1 MLDPNPAN
9 RPSARDL
16 QLHSLIADNTADTG
30 DLKARISALEE
41 EIQDLK
47 TKQQQREFKFRRQ
60 SFSPAPKN
68 RSKRSVWGE
77 DELEISLSR
86 TLTKYGKELDSEL
99 VKTIAHEIRLQMETT
114 RFRTQQPTYSP
125 SQDVNSSYFNRNYV
139 SLNESYD
146 GDVDESRCDSSVDA
160 SGLNKLRSNS
170 AETIR
175 DVPRIV
181 LTPAMSQ

>member
-9 RPSARDL
+9 RPSAREL
-16 QLHSLIADNTADTG
+16 QLHSLIADNTTDTS
-30 DLKARISALEE
+30 DLKARIGTLEE
-41 EIQDLK
+41 EIQELK
-47 TKQQQREFKFRRQ
+47 TKQQQRDFKLRRQ

-86 TLTKYGKELDSEL
+86 TLTKYGKALDSEL

-114 RFRTQQPTYSP
+114 RFRGHPYSP
-125 SQDVNSSYFNRNYV
+125 TQDVNSTYFKQNYM
-139 SLNESYD
+139 SLHESYD

-160 SGLNKLRSNS
+160 APSLNKLRSNS

>member
-16 QLHSLIADNTADTG
+16 LLHSLIADTMTDTN
-30 DLKARISALEE
+30 DLKARIKALEE

-47 TKQQQREFKFRRQ
+47 TKQQQRDFKLRRQ
-60 SFSPAPKN
+60 SMSPAPKS
-68 RSKRSVWGE
+68 RSRRSVWGE

-86 TLTKYGKELDSEL
+86 TLSKYGKELDSEL
-99 VKTIAHEIRLQMETT
+99 VKTIAHEIRLQMETS
-114 RFRTQQPTYSP
+114 RFRSQQPYSP
-125 SQDVNSSYFNRNYV
+125 SHDVNGSYFNINHV
-139 SLNESYD
+139 SIHESYD
-146 GDVDESRCDSSVDA
+146 GDVDESRCDSSVDVA
-160 SGLNKLRSNS
+160 PSLNKLRSNS
-170 AETIR
+170 AETVR

>member
-16 QLHSLIADNTADTG
+16 LLNSLIADTLTDTN
-30 DLKARISALEE
+30 DLKARIKVLED

-47 TKQQQREFKFRRQ
+47 TKQQQRDFKMRRQ
-60 SFSPAPKN
+60 SVSPLPKS
-68 RSKRSVWGE
+68 RSRRSVWGE
-77 DELEISLSR
+77 DELEVSLSR
-86 TLTKYGKELDSEL
+86 ALTKYGKDLDSEL
-99 VKTIAHEIRLQMETT
+99 VKTIAHEIRLQMETS
-114 RFRTQQPTYSP
+114 RFRSQQPYSP
-125 SQDVNSSYFNRNYV
+125 SHEVNKSYFNYNHM
-139 SLNESYD
+139 SMHESYD

-160 SGLNKLRSNS
+160 APCLNKLRSNS

-181 LTPAMSQ
+181 LTPAVSQ